1 MANLRIILVLALVVA
16 WWQKDTLEDR
26 ALTQEGPLAAA
37 AQSAS
42 RAWSSATPPSPAK
55 VWISVRDQWL
65 DDLFNP
71 KQDYSHP
78 AVEHAPAEKPV
89 AAKPTMPAK
98 TPASGAQSMR
108 NDPPHADGKLPKD
121 HKDGAPTPDTND
133 TKDAKVDTKS
143 VANDGQPD
151 GNSVDGK
158 SDKSDKAATPG
169 TTPADKAATP
179 PTGTPAD
186 ASIKRILIVG
196 DSMSGDVGLSLRQLA
211 FKYKQKAGVDVQII
225 DAHRH
230 STGLV
235 VPSYYDWPRELPSL
249 LTKNEPQV
257 VVFMVGAND
266 GQSMRLENQSWVL
279 PGSTGWAS
287 EYERR
292 VKQVVAAI
300 PAAAKLV
307 WLDLPPVRL
316 KSLQEKTFM
325 VNGSVKNAL
334 ASCKHCVHLET
345 RSTFGGDVYVENT
358 PGSMLRSKDG
368 VHYSRSGASFVAAQ
382 IWAKLGLP
390 LYD

>member
-1 MANLRIILVLALVVA
+1 MANLRIILVLALMVA

-26 ALTQEGPLAAA
+26 ALTQEGPLAAT

-42 RAWSSATPPSPAK
+42 RAWSSVTPPSPAK

-78 AVEHAPAEKPV
+78 AVEHAPIEKAP
-89 AAKPTMPAK
+89 ASKPAVPPK
-98 TPASGAQSMR
+98 TPASGAQPSR
-108 NDPPHADGKLPKD
+108 TDPPHADGKLPKD
-121 HKDGAPTPDTND
+121 HKDAALDN
-133 TKDAKVDTKS
+133 KDAKDNKVDAKP
-143 VANDGQPD
+143 VATDGPAE
-151 GNSVDGK
+151 GNSVDAK
-158 SDKSDKAATPG
+158 SDK
-169 TTPADKAATP
+169 PADKPADK
-179 PTGTPAD
+179 PTSTPAD
-186 ASIKRILIVG
+186 ANIKRILIVG

-235 VPSYYDWPRELPSL
+235 VPSYYDWPRELPGL

-345 RSTFGGDVYVENT
+345 RSTFGGDAYVENT

-382 IWAKLGLP
+382 IWTKLGLP